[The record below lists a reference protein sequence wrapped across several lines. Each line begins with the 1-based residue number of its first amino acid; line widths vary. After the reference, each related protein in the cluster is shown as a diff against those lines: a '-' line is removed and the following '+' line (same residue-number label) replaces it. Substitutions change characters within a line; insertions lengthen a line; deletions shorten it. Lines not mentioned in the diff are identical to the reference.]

1 MNCAF
6 HLQIPLCVFSLQIF
20 VNGKLSVNLAC
31 AEENKHMLA
40 NHPGLLEEI
49 IYMATTDPVPQARE
63 HAATIIM
70 VCSWVDYVH

>member
-1 MNCAF
+1 M
-6 HLQIPLCVFSLQIF
+6 LEKI
-20 VNGKLSVNLAC
+20 SVNLAC

-40 NHPGLLEEI
+40 NHPGLLDEI

-70 VCSWVDYVH
+70 VCNRVDY